1 MLATLELILRI
12 DIEKEIIKADTENFR
27 IRHNVKKYYKL
38 LHKYD
43 FFNLSLSYFSFLK
56 FQETHLNNILPTY
69 FTKKNAGATT

>member
-43 FFNLSLSYFSFLK
+43 FFNLQLSYFGWLK
-56 FQETHLNNILPTY
+56 F
-69 FTKKNAGATT
+69 